1 MSSLAI
7 RLKCVQRVNWRRVGH
22 DGQANLFY
30 ALNSIARMRQT
41 NYCKY
46 INTLS
51 LSSYLSLQLERAT
64 RSELCSVLVLL
75 LLSLSIYAF
84 YGNLHTYLKS
94 VLLSLRLSGPPT
106 LPFLGNCLLINEKDC
121 K

>member
-1 MSSLAI
+1 
-7 RLKCVQRVNWRRVGH
+7 
-22 DGQANLFY
+22 
-30 ALNSIARMRQT
+30 MRQT